1 MISIFRPS
9 DLLQYRGKIGTP
21 YKWAQTI
28 SGYNKLD
35 TASTESAPLKLSSV
49 SSLLNKIR
57 KLVLDRAELVHQI
70 SELGLYTY
78 LITIDIIYIIC
89 VIIILS

>member
-1 MISIFRPS
+1 MMIFMMYDLYCFRPS
-9 DLLQYRGKIGTP
+9 DLLHYRGKIGTP

-35 TASTESAPLKLSSV
+35 TALSATESAPLKLSSV
-49 SSLLNKIR
+49 STLLNKIR

-78 LITIDIIYIIC
+78 LITIDII
-89 VIIILS
+89 